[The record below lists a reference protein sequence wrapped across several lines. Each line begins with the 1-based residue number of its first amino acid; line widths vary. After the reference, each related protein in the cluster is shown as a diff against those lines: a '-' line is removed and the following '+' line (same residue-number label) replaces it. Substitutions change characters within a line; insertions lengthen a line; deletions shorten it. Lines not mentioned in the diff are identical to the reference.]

1 MPAGRWYSEAVLVKI
16 VVEASTFAAELLGNI
31 TEIVGLL
38 MVGIPDERRGAPLSD
53 WIGPEEQEPVS
64 VTPQSQGVLTSED
77 RLVREFVE
85 HWGSMARSWGI
96 NSTMGEL
103 FAFLYIK
110 GSDWTAE
117 ALREY
122 LGVSR
127 GNVSMNLRELMAWG
141 VVHRVSHSGERRE
154 FFRAETDV
162 WTLFQRILTERKRR
176 ELEPTL
182 NLMEKTLTTIG
193 ASGIENDPL
202 RQRIATLQSFFHQ
215 IDSLAT
221 RLLTLEKADL
231 DDLHR
236 LVEEG

>member
-1 MPAGRWYSEAVLVKI
+1 M
-16 VVEASTFAAELLGNI
+16 
-31 TEIVGLL
+31 
-38 MVGIPDERRGAPLSD
+38 SD
-53 WIGPEEQEPVS
+53 RIDPEEIESVS
-64 VTPQSQGVLTSED
+64 QLHPGSGVPEAED
-77 RLVREFVE
+77 PLVREFVE

-103 FAFLYIK
+103 FALLYIK

-141 VVHRVSHSGERRE
+141 VVHKVSHPGERRE
-154 FFRAETDV
+154 FFRAETNV

-182 NLMEKTLTTIG
+182 DLMEKALGAIG
-193 ASGIENDPL
+193 PSGVENEPL
-202 RQRIATLQSFFHQ
+202 RQRIADLQGFFHQ

-236 LVEEG
+236 MVEES

>member
-1 MPAGRWYSEAVLVKI
+1 MSDRIDSE
-16 VVEASTFAAELLGNI
+16 EL
-31 TEIVGLL
+31 
-38 MVGIPDERRGAPLSD
+38 
-53 WIGPEEQEPVS
+53 EPVS
-64 VTPQSQGVLTSED
+64 TALPGIGVLQAED

-103 FAFLYIK
+103 FALLYIK

-141 VVHRVSHSGERRE
+141 VVHKVSHSGERRE

-182 NLMEKTLTTIG
+182 NLMEKALAAIG
-193 ASGIENDPL
+193 PSGIENEPL
-202 RQRIATLQSFFHQ
+202 RHRIANLQAFFHQ

-221 RLLTLEKADL
+221 RLLALEKADL

-236 LVEEG
+236 MVEEG